1 MKRDSHTTQESFTWQ
16 PNVKIIV
23 FSLLLLPLLIGLG
36 FWQLERAEEKRKI
49 VDEFSLNQQLPP
61 ARVEDLMLEEN
72 HQYRAAWLSGKL
84 DGTRRVFID
93 NRVKYGRPG
102 YEVFEVMI
110 VPELSLQGKN
120 RSLLVNRGWVPAS
133 LDRNK
138 LPNIDSVEGKVQ
150 LRGSLYRNLRGGYRL
165 DDGIK
170 KIRERPTRVGWISVE
185 RAEELYD
192 EEFYFYQLRLD
203 SDSIGALDTG
213 WVTVAVQPEKHIGY
227 AVQWFAMALVLMI
240 MTLIANSNFGS
251 WIKRK

>member
-1 MKRDSHTTQESFTWQ
+1 
-16 PNVKIIV
+16 
-23 FSLLLLPLLIGLG
+23 
-36 FWQLERAEEKRKI
+36 
-49 VDEFSLNQQLPP
+49 
-61 ARVEDLMLEEN
+61 
-72 HQYRAAWLSGKL
+72 
-84 DGTRRVFID
+84 
-93 NRVKYGRPG
+93 
-102 YEVFEVMI
+102 
-110 VPELSLQGKN
+110 
-120 RSLLVNRGWVPAS
+120 
-133 LDRNK
+133 
-138 LPNIDSVEGKVQ
+138 VQ

-170 KIRERPTRVGWISVE
+170 KIREWPTRVGWISVE